1 MQLRKDVQDAILR
14 KFQQSESN
22 FDRAPLKAIYGKD
35 VVQRHLLD
43 LVEVQLVKGQ
53 VIQGIS
59 PPSTDILVFG
69 LTAAGQRRLGIDESG
84 DGVGSE

>member
-14 KFQQSESN
+14 TIQQSESN
-22 FDRAPLKAIYGKD
+22 FDRRPLETIYGKD
-35 VVQRHLLD
+35 EVQRHLLD

-53 VIQGIS
+53 VIQTIS
-59 PPSTDILVFG
+59 PPSTSILVFG

-84 DGVGSE
+84 PID